1 MERQSNRPLIWTT
14 ILGFLYLVGI
24 VGFNLDALTTFFKHL
39 VPYFIILTAVIL
51 FLFHRKAD
59 SNFFIFALVVV
70 VSSYLIEVMGVRT
83 KLIFGDYTYG
93 HTLGYKI
100 FDVPLTIGVNWLTL
114 SYTSCCIA
122 WRTSK
127 SITARAFTSGLLM
140 VFMDILIEPV
150 ATRFDYWGWFENFI
164 PFQNYAV
171 WFLLGVSYALLFFSL
186 EIDARNRIARNIYL
200 ILLFFFIALNIN

>member
-1 MERQSNRPLIWTT
+1 
-14 ILGFLYLVGI
+14 LVGI

-39 VPYFIILTAVIL
+39 VPYFIILTAVVV
-51 FLFHRKAD
+51 FSFHRKFD
-59 SNFFIFALVVV
+59 SNFIIYTLVV
-70 VSSYLIEVMGVRT
+70 VSSSVLIEMLGVST

-100 FDVPLTIGVNWLTL
+100 FDVPFIIGVNWLTL

-127 SITARAFTSGLLM
+127 SFTARTLTSGLLM
-140 VFMDILIEPV
+140 VFMDIIMEPV
-150 ATRFDYWGWFENFI
+150 AIRFDYWSWLENNI

-171 WFLLGVSYALLFFSL
+171 WFVLSLIYAMLFFSL

-200 ILLFFFIALNIN
+200 ILLFFFIALNIS

>member
-1 MERQSNRPLIWTT
+1 MERQNNRPLIWSA
-14 ILGFLYLVGI
+14 IIGFLYLVGI

-39 VPYFIILTAVIL
+39 VPYFIILTAVVV
-51 FLFHRKAD
+51 FSFHRKFD
-59 SNFFIFALVVV
+59 SNFIIYTLVV
-70 VSSYLIEVMGVRT
+70 VSSSVLIEMLGVST

-100 FDVPLTIGVNWLTL
+100 FDVPFIIGVNWLTL

-127 SITARAFTSGLLM
+127 SFTARTLTSGLLM
-140 VFMDILIEPV
+140 VFMDIIMEPV
-150 ATRFDYWGWFENFI
+150 AIRFDYWSWLENNI

-171 WFLLGVSYALLFFSL
+171 WFVLSLIYAMLFFSL

-200 ILLFFFIALNIN
+200 ILLFFFIALNIS